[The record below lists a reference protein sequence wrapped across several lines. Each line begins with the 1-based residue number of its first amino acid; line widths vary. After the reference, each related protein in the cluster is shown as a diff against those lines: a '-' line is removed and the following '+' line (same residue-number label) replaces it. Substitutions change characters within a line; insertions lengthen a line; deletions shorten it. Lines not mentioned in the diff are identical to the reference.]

1 MEEDRPKGDM
11 ESFHLSDIPE
21 KAKRI
26 SRDRNQVGAAGG
38 WSTITGTLRGDGSF
52 CVLTVAVTQLDAFVT
67 QDGAVKRV
75 DLTDVGYIPISLA

>member
-1 MEEDRPKGDM
+1 M
-11 ESFHLSDIPE
+11 
-21 KAKRI
+21 
-26 SRDRNQVGAAGG
+26 GAAGG